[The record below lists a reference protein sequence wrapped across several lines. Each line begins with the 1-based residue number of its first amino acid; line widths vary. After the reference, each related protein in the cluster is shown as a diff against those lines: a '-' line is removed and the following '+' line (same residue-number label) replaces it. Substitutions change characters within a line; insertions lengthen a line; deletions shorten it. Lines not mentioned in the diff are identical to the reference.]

1 MKGLLMGL
9 GVIGGI
15 LLGLFPKIQFP
26 KPVWWKVGLI
36 LFLFIDL
43 ILIFLPNTVANIPYA
58 NYMGKLGVA
67 DDFNVKIPK
76 SSIEQIDG
84 NNIIIK
90 GMDYPLVASAENTN
104 KLSENKKATIANV
117 VFNSERKAFE
127 LKKISANIIPL
138 EYPYIVELKEKV
150 RILLL
155 HVPLAWN
162 AVVAYLLS
170 MIFAIFYL
178 RKEDPFYDTLAVS
191 SAGIGVLYT
200 ILATITGMIWAKFNW
215 GSFWNW
221 DPRETSI
228 FLLLIIYFAY
238 FALRSAIDKPET
250 KARLSAVY
258 SIIAFISV
266 PFLVFIMPRI
276 TTGLHPGAKGE
287 GTSGPVVSS
296 GGGMMNFDLMITFS
310 ISMFCFS
317 LLFFWILN
325 LKIRSDLIAN
335 KLIENK

>member
-9 GVIGGI
+9 GVLGGI
-15 LLGLFPKIQFP
+15 ALGLFPKLQFP
-26 KPVWWKVGLI
+26 KPTWWKAGLI

-43 ILIFLPNTVANIPYA
+43 ILIFLPNTVANVPYA
-58 NYMGKLGVA
+58 NFMGQRQVE
-67 DDFNVKIPK
+67 DDFNVKISK
-76 SSIEQIDG
+76 SDISKIENDRIYIS
-84 NNIIIK
+84 NL
-90 GMDYPLVASAENTN
+90 DYPIIAQQSDIAKIQNNQET
-104 KLSENKKATIANV
+104 TILNIAYKPEQK
-117 VFNSERKAFE
+117 SFE
-127 LKKISANIIPL
+127 LNKTVADILPL
-138 EYPYIVELKEKV
+138 EYPYIVELKDRV
-150 RILLL
+150 RIILL

-162 AVVAYLLS
+162 SVIAYLLS

-178 RKEDPFYDTLAVS
+178 RKKDPFYDTLAVS

-200 ILATITGMIWAKFNW
+200 ILATVTGMIWAKFNW

-238 FALRSAIDKPET
+238 FALRSAVDNPET

-266 PFLVFIMPRI
+266 PFLVFILPRI

-287 GTSGPVVSS
+287 GTAGPVV
-296 GGGMMNFDLMITFS
+296 GTGGMMNFDLMITFAL
-310 ISMFCFS
+310 SMFSFS

-325 LKIRSDLIAN
+325 LKIRTDLVSE
-335 KLIENK
+335 KLIEN